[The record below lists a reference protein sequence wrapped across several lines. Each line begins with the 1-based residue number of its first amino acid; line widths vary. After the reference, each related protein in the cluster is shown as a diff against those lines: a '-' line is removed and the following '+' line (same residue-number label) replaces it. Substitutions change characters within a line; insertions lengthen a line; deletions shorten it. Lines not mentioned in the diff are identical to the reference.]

1 MTVILKYFEMARKFL
16 SSFTALLCIA
26 CVLTIGQPLS
36 VNAEIY
42 GKEITYG
49 YLTYQTVDEN
59 EDGMFDYIQITGC
72 DKLITEVEIPSEIN
86 GVPVTTIRYGAFFS
100 CSIKSITIPNT
111 ITSIGD
117 DAFFRCENL
126 SNVKLGN
133 NVLSIGDN
141 AFACCKNISNINIP
155 DCVVSIG
162 KNAFYSCSLT
172 DITLPDSVASIGRE
186 AFSNCENLLNINV
199 AKNNMNYSSI
209 DGILFN
215 KEHTEL
221 ILYPCSKSNVKYVIP
236 NSVTSIA
243 NDAFYNCTNLESIV
257 IPKNVH
263 KIGDTAFGSCDNLLS
278 ITIENSSCIIY
289 DSTYTIYTGM
299 NGNGFYFNG
308 TIYGYENS
316 TAESYAKKYKKNFAV
331 IDSESE
337 FILGDAN
344 GDGHLRASDAAFI
357 AKALAEAS
365 INGKKITVEDYPA
378 ADFNQD
384 GKLTAADAA
393 AIAKYLAEL
402 SIKK

>member
-1 MTVILKYFEMARKFL
+1 MARKFL
-16 SSFTALLCIA
+16 SFFTALLCTA
-26 CVLTIGQPLS
+26 SVLTLGQSLC

-42 GKEITYG
+42 EEEISYG
-49 YLTYQTVDEN
+49 YLTYQKVDEN

-100 CSIKSITIPNT
+100 CSIKSITIPNN

-117 DAFFRCENL
+117 SAFFRCENL

-133 NVLSIGDN
+133 NVLSIGDD
-141 AFACCKNISNINIP
+141 AFSCCKNISNINIP

-162 KNAFYSCSLT
+162 ENAFYSCSLT
-172 DITLPDSVASIGRE
+172 DITIPDSVASIGRG
-186 AFSNCENLLNINV
+186 AFSYCEDLLNINV

-221 ILYPCSKSNVKYVIP
+221 ILYPCSKNNVKYVIP
-236 NSVTSIA
+236 NSVTSVA
-243 NDAFYNCTNLESIV
+243 NDAFYNCTILENIV

-308 TIYGYENS
+308 IIYGYENS
-316 TAESYAKKYKKNFAV
+316 TAKSYAKKYKKNFAL

-344 GDGHLRASDAAFI
+344 GDGKLRASDAAFI
-357 AKALAEAS
+357 AQKLAVAS
-365 INGKKITVEDYPA
+365 VNGKRIMAEDYPA

-384 GKLTAADAA
+384 GNITAADAA
-393 AIAKYLAEL
+393 TIAKYLAEQ
-402 SIKK
+402 SIKS